1 MGKSAVRRV
10 KKVFLYGSLL
20 SAPLRTTVLERETTG
35 QAASVDDHRAYW
47 VDGTSY
53 PTIVTEQGATAAGE
67 LFSLSDTDLDR
78 ISFYEGGFSY
88 DLCPVTLAD
97 GTEAL
102 FYQSSVDQDRG
113 APWSIAD
120 WDTVWGAISCFAAE
134 EIMRFYGRLPA
145 TEIVKRFGPI
155 YARAAARAQAV
166 TQRDH
171 LVRDPSDIDV
181 IRRDEPYNEFFSVA
195 EYHLR
200 HRKFNGD
207 MSAPVVRGVF
217 LMADAVTV
225 LPYDPVRDVVML
237 VEQFRVGM
245 LARGDRAPWCIE
257 PIAGRMDAGE
267 TPEQTAHREGFEEA
281 GVKFRA
287 LHSVGGYYPSPGGI
301 SEYLYSYVGIADL
314 PDDLA
319 GVGGLAEEDEDIKS
333 HIIPLDDLINM
344 ADTGDI
350 VNGPLLI
357 SALWLQQKR
366 TELRSVA

>member
-1 MGKSAVRRV
+1 MKT
-10 KKVFLYGSLL
+10 VFLYGSLL
-20 SAPLRTTVLERETTG
+20 HAPLRAVVLGHDIAG

-47 VDGTSY
+47 VDGAQY
-53 PTIVTEQGATAAGE
+53 PTIIDDTGAVTQGEVFT
-67 LFSLSDTDLDR
+67 LSDDDLDR

-88 DLCPVTLAD
+88 DLVPVVLAD
-97 GTEAL
+97 GSDAL
-102 FYQSSVDQDRG
+102 VYKSAIEQDLG
-113 APWSIAD
+113 APWSLSE
-120 WDTVWGAISCFAAE
+120 WQGVWGAIACFAAE
-134 EIMRFYGRLPA
+134 EIMRFYGRVPA
-145 TEIVKRFGPI
+145 SEIVRRFGPI

-181 IRRDEPYNEFFSVA
+181 IRRDEPYNEFFAVA

-200 HRKFNGD
+200 HRKFNGG
-207 MSAPVVRGVF
+207 MSEPVIRGVF

-281 GVKFRA
+281 GVTFRD

-301 SEYLYSYVGIADL
+301 SEYLDSYVGIADL

-319 GVGGLAEEDEDIKS
+319 GVGGLAEEDEDIQS
-333 HIIPLDDLINM
+333 HIIPFATLMEM
-344 ADTGDI
+344 ADKGEI
-350 VNGPLLI
+350 LNGPLLI

-366 TELRSVA
+366 TELRRGA

>member
-1 MGKSAVRRV
+1 M

-20 SAPLRTTVLERETTG
+20 STPLRAAVLGRDVSG
-35 QAASVDDHRAYW
+35 QAASVDGYRAYW

-53 PTIVTEQGATAAGE
+53 PTIIKQQGATTVGE
-67 LFSLSDTDLDR
+67 LFSLTNEDLNR

-97 GTEAL
+97 GSDAV
-102 FYQSSVDQDRG
+102 FYQSATEQNLG
-113 APWSIAD
+113 APWSVAD
-120 WDTVWGAISCFAAE
+120 WHDVWGAISCFAAE
-134 EIMRFYGRLPA
+134 EIMRFYGRMPA

-181 IRRDEPYNEFFSVA
+181 IRRDEPYNEFFAVA

-200 HRKFNGD
+200 HRKFNGS
-207 MSAPVVRGVF
+207 MSEPVVRGVF
-217 LMADAVTV
+217 MMSDAVTV
-225 LPYDPVRDVVML
+225 LPYDPVRDTVML

-267 TPEQTAHREGFEEA
+267 TPEQTAHREGYEEA
-281 GVKFRA
+281 GVTFRD

-301 SEYLYSYVGIADL
+301 TEYLYSYVGIADL

-319 GVGGLAEEDEDIKS
+319 GVGGLAEEDEDIQS
-333 HIIPLDDLINM
+333 HIIPFTDLMAM
-344 ADTGDI
+344 ADRGEI
-350 VNGPLLI
+350 LNGPLLI

-366 TELRSVA
+366 TELRRVA